1 MRPIDPAFGEVVFTT
16 NHTGYQETFTDP
28 SYIGQ
33 IVVMTAP
40 MIGNYGINSFDQ
52 ESQRP
57 QIAGVVV
64 RELARTAS
72 SWRATGGLGDWLDG
86 SGVPVL
92 EGVDTRRLTRHIRER
107 GDHRTRLEPRV
118 PVGLPPCRS
127 APERPVLRHGS
138 CECDTITMKPI
149 HLAFLV
155 LTMVFAAGMVSPAT
169 SADEALQPPI
179 ADAEQEASD
188 DYDPWQRF
196 NEKMFS
202 FNHDIL
208 DRYLLKPV
216 ATGWGKIL
224 PDVGKR
230 GLDRAFDNLG
240 MPKRLVNNLLQGR
253 VRGAGR
259 ELARFGVNTTVGV
272 VGFLDVARGQLH
284 IEKSEADTGQTL
296 GVYGFGPGP
305 YLVLP
310 TLPPLTV
317 RDGIGYGVD
326 GVLDPFGYAT
336 PFLAA
341 MGMSIVKQVNERA
354 LNLDVFQDVEDSV
367 LDLYSAVRNGYLQK
381 RRRSIEE
388 ADAARQAEWH
398 PPSQA
403 VAAR

>member
-1 MRPIDPAFGEVVFTT
+1 
-16 NHTGYQETFTDP
+16 
-28 SYIGQ
+28 
-33 IVVMTAP
+33 
-40 MIGNYGINSFDQ
+40 
-52 ESQRP
+52 
-57 QIAGVVV
+57 
-64 RELARTAS
+64 
-72 SWRATGGLGDWLDG
+72 
-86 SGVPVL
+86 
-92 EGVDTRRLTRHIRER
+92 
-107 GDHRTRLEPRV
+107 
-118 PVGLPPCRS
+118 
-127 APERPVLRHGS
+127 
-138 CECDTITMKPI
+138 MKPI

-155 LTMVFAAGMVSPAT
+155 LTLVFATGMVSPA
-169 SADEALQPPI
+169 SADEALPPAI

-202 FNHDIL
+202 FNHDVL

-230 GLDRAFDNLG
+230 GVDRAFDNLG

-272 VGFLDVARGQLH
+272 LGFLDVARGQLH
-284 IEKSEADTGQTL
+284 IEKSDADTGQTL
-296 GVYGFGPGP
+296 GVYGFAPGP

-326 GVLDPFGYAT
+326 GVLDPFGYVT
-336 PFLAA
+336 PFLATT
-341 MGMSIVKQVNERA
+341 GMSIVKQVNERA
-354 LNLDVFQDVEDSV
+354 LNLEVFQDVEDSV
-367 LDLYSAVRNGYLQK
+367 LDLYSAVRNGYLQ
-381 RRRSIEE
+381 RRRRAIEE
-388 ADAARQAEWH
+388 AGAARHAEWH
-398 PPSQA
+398 PPSRA

>member
-1 MRPIDPAFGEVVFTT
+1 
-16 NHTGYQETFTDP
+16 
-28 SYIGQ
+28 
-33 IVVMTAP
+33 
-40 MIGNYGINSFDQ
+40 
-52 ESQRP
+52 
-57 QIAGVVV
+57 
-64 RELARTAS
+64 
-72 SWRATGGLGDWLDG
+72 
-86 SGVPVL
+86 
-92 EGVDTRRLTRHIRER
+92 
-107 GDHRTRLEPRV
+107 
-118 PVGLPPCRS
+118 
-127 APERPVLRHGS
+127 
-138 CECDTITMKPI
+138 MKPI

-155 LTMVFAAGMVSPAT
+155 LTMVVADGMVSSTT
-169 SADEALQPPI
+169 SADAAPRSVI
-179 ADAEQEASD
+179 ADVEQDASD

-202 FNHDIL
+202 FNHAVL

-272 VGFLDVARGQLH
+272 VGLLDVARAQLH
-284 IEKSEADTGQTL
+284 IEKSDADTGQTL

-326 GVLDPFGYAT
+326 GVLDPFGYVT
-336 PFLAA
+336 PFLATT
-341 MGMSIVKQVNERA
+341 GMSIVKQVNERA
-354 LNLDVFQDVEDSV
+354 LNLDVFQEVEDSV

-388 ADAARQAEWH
+388 AEAVRQAEWH
-398 PPSQA
+398 PPLRA